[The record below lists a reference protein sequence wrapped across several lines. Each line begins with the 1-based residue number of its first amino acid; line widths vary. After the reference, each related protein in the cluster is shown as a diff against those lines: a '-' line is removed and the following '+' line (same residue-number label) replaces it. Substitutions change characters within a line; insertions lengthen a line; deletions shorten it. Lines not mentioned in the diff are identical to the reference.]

1 MPRPCCRP
9 KPVCQEQE
17 DFEMK
22 RKKPKNQNP
31 KYRPPQKTKNQ
42 SKTNIK
48 VKKKCG
54 GKKSHLYSSFT
65 KCVYIMLNLK

>member
-31 KYRPPQKTKNQ
+31 KYRPPKKPKIKAKQTSRLKKNVGA
-42 SKTNIK
+42 KNHTCI
-48 VKKKCG
+48 
-54 GKKSHLYSSFT
+54 LLL
-65 KCVYIMLNLK
+65 LNVCI